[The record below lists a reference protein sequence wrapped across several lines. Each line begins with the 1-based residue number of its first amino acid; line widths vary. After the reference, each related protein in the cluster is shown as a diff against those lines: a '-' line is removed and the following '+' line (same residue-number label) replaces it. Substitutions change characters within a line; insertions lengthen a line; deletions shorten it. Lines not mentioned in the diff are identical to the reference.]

1 MRAVLN
7 GFIFSYLLFFQG
19 QADPKVHRIISWS
32 YFADII
38 TDYCENRYPS
48 FNIQLGQLFGDL
60 FKLKV
65 PCHVL
70 VVNRGSDQAYP
81 LLAAFYLRYFSKG
94 KVYIDERGAKQDSMI
109 AAAIQKLKLSKFIQ
123 MMDSDSLKEKNLDIL
138 VFDRGFDEK
147 KLGEM
152 IEKYRPFLKENGLI
166 WMDTFSHDEFA
177 INLHF
182 EGLRP
187 VPLSSFEDDIG
198 FKLFKQAEGAV

>member
-1 MRAVLN
+1 MRSILK
-7 GFIFSYLLFFQG
+7 GFIFSYLIFSQG

-48 FNIQLGQLFGDL
+48 FNTHKGQLFGDL

-65 PCHVL
+65 PHYVL
-70 VVNRGSDQAYP
+70 VVSNGSDQAYP

-94 KVYIDERGAKQDSMI
+94 IAYIDERGKKPDPRISS
-109 AAAIQKLKLSKFIQ
+109 AIQKLNLLKFFQ
-123 MMDSDSLKEKNLDIL
+123 MLDTEPLKEKNLDIL

-152 IEKYRPFLKENGLI
+152 IEKYRPLLNENGLI
-166 WMDTFSHDEFA
+166 WIDTSSSNEFGT
-177 INLHF
+177 NLHF
-182 EGLRP
+182 KGMRP
-187 VPLSSFEDDIG
+187 VHLSSFGDDIG
-198 FKLFKQAEGAV
+198 FKLYKQA